1 MFDNMTPGTRQGLGY
16 LLSLP
21 ERGIRSLA
29 AVAGG
34 TTLLLTETLLP
45 EPVLNSTF
53 FRVTVGD
60 LQPPPF

>member
-1 MFDNMTPGTRQGLGY
+1 MFDNLTPGTRKGLGY

-34 TTLLLTETLLP
+34 TTLLLTETLTCP
-45 EPVLNSTF
+45 NRCWIPHFSACHS
-53 FRVTVGD
+53 R
-60 LQPPPF
+60 